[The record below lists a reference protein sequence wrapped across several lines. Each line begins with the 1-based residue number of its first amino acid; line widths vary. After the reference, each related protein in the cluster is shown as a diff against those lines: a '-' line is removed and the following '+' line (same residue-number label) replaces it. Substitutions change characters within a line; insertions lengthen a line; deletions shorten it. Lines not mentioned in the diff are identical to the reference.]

1 MSKEEKVRVIEA
13 VIAQTLEEYQMLPE
27 HGQVILG
34 LSGGA
39 DSLCLA
45 HYLYRRG
52 IPFFAAHVNHGLR
65 GEASDA
71 DEAFVREWCGR
82 AGITLH
88 VLKADVAAEARKNG
102 AGLEECGREV
112 RYRFFASLAAEE
124 DRIATAHTLSDQT
137 ETVLYRLARGTGLR
151 GLCGIPPV
159 RGRIIRPLCRVSR
172 EEVETYCEHY
182 ALEYV
187 TDASNFTREYA
198 RNRIRLDVIP
208 GLKTVNPALEESV
221 SRMVQSL
228 TEDEI
233 YLSTCAKEALERA
246 EADGYYLADLL
257 AQLPVPIKNRVV
269 AQAVF
274 RQSGR
279 NMDAEHI
286 RAVAAILGTGGA
298 VSVPGGVNVRV
309 EQGKLFV
316 LCGNEASRLEKV
328 PAGCVLT
335 EVNQGR
341 KAQIAIISAEDFQ
354 KQRKINNLLFN
365 NSFDYDTITCEI
377 YWRTRKEGDVFRPV
391 GRGVTKSLK
400 KLFQEAKIPA
410 ALRNEILVLEQGGEI
425 IWMEGFGPAEGY
437 QATPQSRRVAL
448 ILIKEN

>member
-1 MSKEEKVRVIEA
+1 MNKEEKVRAIEA

-27 HGQVILG
+27 HGRVILG

-52 IPFFAAHVNHGLR
+52 VPFFAAHVNHGLR
-65 GEASDA
+65 GKASDA
-71 DEAFVREWCGR
+71 DEEFVRDWCEC
-82 AGITLH
+82 AGISLR

-102 AGLEECGREV
+102 AGLEECGREI
-112 RYRFFASLAAEE
+112 RYRFFMSLASQG

-137 ETVLYRLARGTGLR
+137 ETVLYRLVRGTGLR

-159 RGRIIRPLCRVSR
+159 RGKIIRPLCRISR
-172 EEVETYCEHY
+172 EEVETYCEYY

-198 RNRIRLDVIP
+198 RNRIRLDVVP
-208 GLKTVNPALEESV
+208 GLKTVNPALEEAV

-228 TEDEI
+228 TEDEA
-233 YLSTCAKEALERA
+233 YLSTCAREALEHA
-246 EADGYYLADLL
+246 EENGYYLAEPL
-257 AQLPVPIKNRVV
+257 AQLPVPVKNRAV
-269 AQAVF
+269 AEAVF
-274 RQSGR
+274 RQSGIK
-279 NMDAEHI
+279 MDAEHI
-286 RAVAAILGTGGA
+286 RAVAAILEAGGA
-298 VSVPGGVNVRV
+298 VSVPSGVNVRV
-309 EQGKLFV
+309 EQGKLLV
-316 LCGNEASRLEKV
+316 LCREQADCLGKI
-328 PAGCVLT
+328 PAGCVFSV
-335 EVNQGR
+335 VNKGR
-341 KAQIAIISAEDFQ
+341 KAKIAVISAEDFQ

-365 NSFDYDTITCEI
+365 NSFDYDTITCDI
-377 YWRTRKEGDVFRPV
+377 YWRTREDGDVFRPV

-425 IWMEGFGPAEGY
+425 IWMEGFGSAEGY
-437 QATPQSRRVAL
+437 QVTPQSRRVAL